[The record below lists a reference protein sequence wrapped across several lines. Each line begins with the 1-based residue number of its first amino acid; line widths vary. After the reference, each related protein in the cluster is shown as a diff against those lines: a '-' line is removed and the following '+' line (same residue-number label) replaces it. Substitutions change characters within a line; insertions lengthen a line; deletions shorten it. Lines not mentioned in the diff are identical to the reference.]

1 MLKYISIAGLFLFL
15 IACSTK
21 KNTFLSRNSHALS
34 SKYNIL
40 YNGGLALDKGV
51 IDLKTQYKDNFWEML
66 PIERMQVSQENALP
80 GQNTRNPNFERAE
93 TKSAKAIQKHSM
105 NIAGSEKNPQ
115 MDEAHLMLG
124 KSRYYDQRFVPALE
138 AFNYILYKYP
148 NSDKI
153 YEAKVWR
160 EKTNIRLD
168 NDALAVNNLNK
179 LLKEIKFKDQIF
191 ADANAILAQAF
202 LNLEEKD
209 SAIVKLKLAKEFTK
223 ENEEKARYD
232 FILGQLYEDL
242 GQKDSAYAAYQSVI
256 DMKRKAARQ
265 YVIQAHARQAAQFDY
280 TKGDTT
286 AFVKKFHELL
296 EDRENRPYLDVLNHQ
311 LALFYDKNKKFD
323 QAKKYYNASL
333 KTKTQDQYQVAS
345 NYRNMADIYFNAAKY
360 VTAGKYYDSTLV
372 QLNPRTREYRNI
384 KKKRENLTDVIHYE
398 AIATKNDSI
407 IHVFSLSDNARTA
420 YYEAYIAKLKK
431 EEEIAKALAEKAA
444 KKATESGSNTGADIN
459 DQAGTTINAD
469 VAAKKRE
476 TMAATGKIM
485 NDPASKTSSATS
497 SSQTTTA
504 ASGSAGNSN
513 FYFYN
518 PTTVAYGKNEFRKNW
533 GDRPLKNNWRLSSN
547 KTTGANASSDENA
560 AEEGSDNAKADA
572 GKPDERYTVDFYVN
586 QLPKT
591 QVEIDSLSKERNF
604 AYYQLGV
611 IYKEKFKEY
620 KLAATKLE
628 KLLENK
634 PEERLILPSMYNLY
648 KLYEVL
654 NKDKAA
660 AMKQRIINE
669 YPESRYAQ
677 ILGNS
682 NASDLALTDTPESAF
697 KKTYKLYESGDY
709 KQTLINVNAAI
720 DQFTGEEI
728 VPKFEILKA
737 RTLGK
742 LKGLEEYKKALN
754 FVALNYPNSDE
765 GKKAELL
772 LGDEVP
778 KLEALKFN
786 TVEPLSWKILYKS
799 ANPEDKGTK
808 ALMAKLNKFIK
819 DRSLAKITVSYDI
832 YTMDKN
838 FVVIHGMKTE
848 ESAKGIASILKEF
861 KEYKVTDT
869 PYIISND
876 NYKIVQIKKNF
887 EDFLK
892 VGSQPITPVQAPP
905 VTNNPPPSDKVKAQ
919 IPVKPG
925 KKANAIEE
933 KEPMIPGQ
941 PNNLQGQNAP
951 AQNSQG
957 NVPTQSENTQKQKV
971 APPSIPALAPPPAA
985 PGEIKGK

>member
-1 MLKYISIAGLFLFL
+1 LKTNILKYISIAGLFLFL

-66 PIERMQVSQENALP
+66 PIERMQITQENALP
-80 GQNTRNPNFERAE
+80 GQNNRNPNFERAE

-202 LNLEEKD
+202 LNLEQKD

-242 GQKDSAYAAYQSVI
+242 GQKDSAYIAYQSVI

-280 TKGDTT
+280 AKGDTT
-286 AFVKKFHELL
+286 AFVKNFHELL

-311 LALFYDKNKKFD
+311 LALFYDKNKNFD

-333 KTKTQDQYQVAS
+333 KSKTQDQYRIAS

-360 VTAGKYYDSTLV
+360 VTAGKYFDSTLV

-398 AIATKNDSI
+398 AIETKNDSI

-420 YYEAYIAKLKK
+420 YYEAYITKLKK
-431 EEEIAKALAEKAA
+431 DEETARALAEKAA
-444 KKATESGSNTGADIN
+444 KNAADSASNTGAEIN
-459 DQAGTTINAD
+459 DETGGISAEQKSKKMESLAAAGKNVAPNAMSKAN
-469 VAAKKRE
+469 AAAE
-476 TMAATGKIM
+476 SPST
-485 NDPASKTSSATS
+485 ASFGSS
-497 SSQTTTA
+497 
-504 ASGSAGNSN
+504 GNSN

-533 GDRPLKNNWRLSSN
+533 GDRTLKNNWRLSSN
-547 KTTGANASSDENA
+547 KNAGANASSDENA
-560 AEEGSDNAKADA
+560 ALEGSDNDKADA
-572 GKPDERYTVDFYVN
+572 GKPDERYTVDYYVN
-586 QLPKT
+586 QLPKS
-591 QVEIDSLSKERNF
+591 QVEIDSIAKERNF

-620 KLAATKLE
+620 KLATAKLE

-634 PEERLILPSMYNLY
+634 PEERLVLPAMYNLY

-654 NKDKAA
+654 DKDKAA

-669 YPESRYAQ
+669 HPESRYAQ
-677 ILGNS
+677 ILGNPNS
-682 NASDLALTDTPESAF
+682 SDLALTDTPESAF

-709 KQTLINVNAAI
+709 KQTLTNVNLAI

-728 VPKFEILKA
+728 VPKFEMLKA
-737 RTLGK
+737 RTVGK
-742 LKGLEEYKKALN
+742 LKGVEEYKKALN

-786 TVEPLSWKILYKS
+786 TVQPLSWKILYKS
-799 ANPEDKGTK
+799 ANPDDKATK
-808 ALMAKLNKFIK
+808 ALVAKVTKFIK
-819 DRSLAKITVSYDI
+819 DRSLAKITMSYDI
-832 YTMDKN
+832 YTMDQN

-848 ESAKGIASILKEF
+848 EYAKGIASILKEF

-876 NYKIVQIKKNF
+876 NYKIVQIQKNF
-887 EDFLK
+887 DAYLK
-892 VGSQPITPVQAPP
+892 VGSQPIVPVETPP
-905 VTNNPPPSDKVKAQ
+905 VTTNIPPAADKGKGQAP
-919 IPVKPG
+919 IIPG

-933 KEPMIPGQ
+933 REPVVPGQ
-941 PNNLQGQNAP
+941 QNPPTQNPQGNSP
-951 AQNSQG
+951 AQNQG
-957 NVPTQSENTQKQKV
+957 IQKQKV
-971 APPSIPALAPPPAA
+971 SIPTIPAMAVPPPI